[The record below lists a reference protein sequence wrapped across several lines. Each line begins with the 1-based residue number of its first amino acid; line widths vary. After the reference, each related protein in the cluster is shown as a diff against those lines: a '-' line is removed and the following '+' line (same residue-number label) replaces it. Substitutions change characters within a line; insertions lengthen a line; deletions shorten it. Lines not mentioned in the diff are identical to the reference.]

1 MSDSDRA
8 SGKEAPVPLD
18 LVWIWAAE
26 EPPADGQEPRVGP
39 WPYLARPVSVSH
51 APVVGLQG
59 EGGA

>member
-8 SGKEAPVPLD
+8 GWEEPPVPLD
-18 LVWIWAAE
+18 LVRIWAAE

-39 WPYLARPVSVSH
+39 WPYLARPVSASRT
-51 APVVGLQG
+51 PVVGLQG